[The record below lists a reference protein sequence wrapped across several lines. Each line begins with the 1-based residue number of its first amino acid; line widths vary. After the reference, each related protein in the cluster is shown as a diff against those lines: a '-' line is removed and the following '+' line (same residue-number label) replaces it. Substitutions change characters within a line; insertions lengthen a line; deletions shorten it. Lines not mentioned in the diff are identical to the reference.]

1 MAKLKILLWAT
12 DKNCVTKFIHAF
24 ELILLDFPRDLVTG
38 GFDMLKDWYKY
49 TESIFVMVFMWQR
62 TGFRVIRWRKLH
74 KMRGGVL
81 FINTSSPTF
90 KRNRTLFWGQPS
102 TCTGQR
108 SLVWEGCQRHL
119 CQGGKKPIFEQ
130 RWWTETSMIQ
140 TFTPFHKA
148 RWLIVMTPRCQT
160 GSPRKWNQAS
170 DPANHARVTTQI
182 VSPRGP
188 SLQALAPAVFRTEE
202 AEEAKCLQEAKPSP
216 VAHRDHALG
225 NNENLKETLCHQQVL
240 KLETFDITLVN
251 FYSLLFSLL

>member
-12 DKNCVTKFIHAF
+12 DQSVLPCLFIHWSWF
-24 ELILLDFPRDLVTG
+24 CWIFHVTWWLVDLICWKTGTNIQKVSSSWSLCDKELGLEWLDEEN
-38 GFDMLKDWYKY
+38 Y
-49 TESIFVMVFMWQR
+49 
-62 TGFRVIRWRKLH
+62 IRWEAVFCLLTPVHLHLRETGHSFEDSWARALARDRWFERGVNAICVKL
-74 KMRGGVL
+74 
-81 FINTSSPTF
+81 
-90 KRNRTLFWGQPS
+90 
-102 TCTGQR
+102 
-108 SLVWEGCQRHL
+108 E
-119 CQGGKKPIFEQ
+119 KKAIFEQ

-140 TFTPFHKA
+140 TFTPFHRA

-170 DPANHARVTTQI
+170 DPANHARVATQI

-225 NNENLKETLCHQQVL
+225 NNENLKETFCHQQVL

-251 FYSLLFSLL
+251 FCSLVFSLL